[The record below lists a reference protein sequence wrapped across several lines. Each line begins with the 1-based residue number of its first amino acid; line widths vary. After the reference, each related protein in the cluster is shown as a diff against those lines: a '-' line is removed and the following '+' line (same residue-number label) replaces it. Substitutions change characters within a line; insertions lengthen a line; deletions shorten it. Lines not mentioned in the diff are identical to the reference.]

1 MTATPIA
8 RRSSFVLSIAL
19 LATLL
24 LGTPAPVRAVAP
36 YAELWVAQRGAAS
49 APGSSCSNPGYK
61 GKSNAAIQA
70 AIDDAADNAVIHLCP
85 GRYAITATLEIT
97 GIAVTL
103 SGAGAKT
110 TILDGGATVR
120 KDGTWVIGGVQILDT
135 DDDLNVVDLA
145 FQNGRGG
152 YGGAISGGGATNIID
167 STFTKNS
174 TGGEGGAVYS
184 EGALYVL
191 RSTFTK
197 NSAVDYGGAI
207 DAYNTV
213 TIVDSTFTK
222 NHCEG
227 TGGAV
232 WNTGGDA
239 TILNSTFTK
248 NSADDDGGALW
259 INRDAFVANSTFT
272 KNRTAANGGAVYGWD
287 SATVTAS
294 TFTKNS
300 AANAGG
306 AVYSPGDA
314 TVTASTFTKNN
325 GAYGGAVYT
334 WGDATVTASVFTKNS
349 AVNTGGAIWIYSP
362 NFESLLASI
371 GNTFAKNRVEFE
383 GSALYLLCGDYE
395 GTIAYF
401 RTVNTLRRN
410 SSTSI
415 NTPSVCP

>member
-1 MTATPIA
+1 MTATPIV

-213 TIVDSTFTK
+213 TIVNSTFTK

-306 AVYSPGDA
+306 AVFTWGDA
-314 TVTASTFTKNN
+314 TVTASTFTKNRA
-325 GAYGGAVYT
+325 AY
-334 WGDATVTASVFTKNS
+334 
-349 AVNTGGAIWIYSP
+349 TGGAIWVSSP

-371 GNTFAKNRVEFE
+371 GNTFTKNRDVLG
-383 GSALYLLCGDYE
+383 GSALYLVCGDYE
-395 GTIAYF
+395 ATIAYF

-410 SSTSI
+410 SSPSI
-415 NTPSVCP
+415 NIPDVCE

>member
-70 AIDDAADNAVIHLCP
+70 AIDDATDNAVIHLCP

-314 TVTASTFTKNN
+314 TVTASAFTKNN
-325 GAYGGAVYT
+325 GTYGGAVYT

-349 AVNTGGAIWIYSP
+349 AVYTGGAIWIYSP

>member
-8 RRSSFVLSIAL
+8 RRSSFVLSVAL

-120 KDGTWVIGGVQILDT
+120 KDGTWVSGGVQILDT
-135 DDDLNVVDLA
+135 DDDLTVEKLT
-145 FQNGRGG
+145 FRNGRGG
-152 YGGAISGGGATNIID
+152 AINSGGATNIID

-174 TGGEGGAVYS
+174 TGDEGGAVYS

-222 NHCEG
+222 NHCDG

-232 WNTGGDA
+232 WNTRADA

-248 NSADDDGGALW
+248 NSADED
-259 INRDAFVANSTFT
+259 
-272 KNRTAANGGAVYGWD
+272 GGAVYGVD

-300 AANAGG
+300 AAVDGG
-306 AVYSPGDA
+306 AVYSSGDA

-325 GAYGGAVYT
+325 GTYGGAVYT

-349 AVNTGGAIWIYSP
+349 AVYTGGAIWIYSP

-371 GNTFAKNRVEFE
+371 GNTFTKNRVEFE
-383 GSALYLLCGDYE
+383 GSALYLLCGEYE

-415 NTPSVCP
+415 NSPSVCP

>member
-70 AIDDAADNAVIHLCP
+70 AIDDAADSAVIHLCP

-120 KDGTWVIGGVQILDT
+120 KDGTWVSGGVQILDT
-135 DDDLNVVDLA
+135 DDDLTVEKLT
-145 FQNGRGG
+145 FRNGRGG
-152 YGGAISGGGATNIID
+152 AINSGGATNIID

-174 TGGEGGAVYS
+174 TGDEGGAVYS

-222 NHCEG
+222 NHCDG

-232 WNTGGDA
+232 WNTRADA

-248 NSADDDGGALW
+248 NSADEDGGALW
-259 INRDAFVANSTFT
+259 IDEDAFVANSTFT
-272 KNRTAANGGAVYGWD
+272 KNSADEDGGAVYGVD

-300 AANAGG
+300 AAVDGG
-306 AVYSPGDA
+306 AVYSSGDA

-325 GAYGGAVYT
+325 GTYGGAVYT

-349 AVNTGGAIWIYSP
+349 AVYTGGAIWIYSP

-371 GNTFAKNRVEFE
+371 GNTFTKNRVEFE
-383 GSALYLLCGDYE
+383 GSALYLLCGEYE

-415 NTPSVCP
+415 NSPSVCP

>member
-8 RRSSFVLSIAL
+8 RRSSFLLCTAL

-36 YAELWVAQRGAAS
+36 YSELWVAQRGAAS

-61 GKSNAAIQA
+61 GRTDAAIQA

-85 GRYAITATLEIT
+85 GRYAITATLQIT

-110 TILDGGATVR
+110 AILDGGATVR

-135 DDDLNVVDLA
+135 DAGLNVVDLA
-145 FQNGRGG
+145 FQNGRAD

-167 STFTKNS
+167 STFTRNS

-184 EGALYVL
+184 EGVLYVL

-197 NSAVDYGGAI
+197 NGAVDYGGAI

-232 WNTGGDA
+232 WNTGGVA

-248 NSADDDGGALW
+248 NAADQDGGALW

-272 KNRTAANGGAVYGWD
+272 KNRTAATGGAVYGWD
-287 SATVTAS
+287 SATVIAS

-362 NFESLLASI
+362 NLESLLASI
-371 GNTFAKNRVEFE
+371 GNTFTKNRDVLG

-415 NTPSVCP
+415 NTPSVCT

>member
-8 RRSSFVLSIAL
+8 RRSSFILSIAL

-103 SGAGAKT
+103 GGAGAKT

-120 KDGTWVIGGVQILDT
+120 KDGTWVSGGVQILDT
-135 DDDLNVVDLA
+135 DDDLIVEELT
-145 FQNGRGG
+145 FQNGLGG
-152 YGGAISGGGATNIID
+152 YGGAISAGGAMNIID

-174 TGGEGGAVYS
+174 TDGEGGAVYS

-222 NHCEG
+222 NHCDG

-248 NSADDDGGALW
+248 NSADEDGGALW

-325 GAYGGAVYT
+325 GTYGGAVYT

-349 AVNTGGAIWIYSP
+349 AVYTGGAIWIYSP

-415 NTPSVCP
+415 NSPSVCP